1 MVWCF
6 AMLCFAML
14 QVGGKLPTAAAACGR
29 YAMAEQNSFHSLFQ
43 AAAIAFVDFAQ
54 DKSRSCFL
62 KL

>member
-1 MVWCF
+1 
-6 AMLCFAML
+6 MLCFAML
-14 QVGGKLPTAAAACGR
+14 QVGGKLPTAAAAACGR